1 MFEAFI
7 KYAEFSGR
15 SCRKEYWLFMLM
27 LIIVAMVCALIDIS
41 IDTFNEEIGTGVFG
55 IIFSL
60 LMFIPYFAVSVR
72 RLHDTDR
79 SGWWMLAAVIPI
91 IGLIVLVFMC
101 LKGTDGSNQY
111 GSDPLT

>member
-1 MFEAFI
+1 MFEAFT

-27 LIIVAMVCALIDIS
+27 TIIVYMVLGVIDII
-41 IDTFNEEIGTGVFG
+41 IDIFDYEIGMG
-55 IIFSL
+55 ILSGIFFIIIL
-60 LMFIPYFAVSVR
+60 IPYFAVSVR

-79 SGWWMLAAVIPI
+79 TGWWLLATVIPI
-91 IGLIVLVFMC
+91 IGWIVLVFMC